1 MLSPSIKET
10 PVKFVLAAL
19 LTLAFMAGCSSDKK
33 ATELLE
39 TARFEEKQN
48 NREHAV
54 KLYNEIIR
62 KYPDSSAASAAKSRL
77 QESHP

>member
-1 MLSPSIKET
+1 M
-10 PVKFVLAAL
+10 KFVLAAL

>member
-1 MLSPSIKET
+1 MKLI
-10 PVKFVLAAL
+10 LAAL
-19 LTLAFMAGCSSDKK
+19 LTLTFLVGCSSDKK

-62 KYPDSSAASAAKSRL
+62 KYPDSSAASAAKARL

>member
-1 MLSPSIKET
+1 MKLI
-10 PVKFVLAAL
+10 LAIL
-19 LTLAFMAGCSSDKK
+19 LTLVFVAGCSSDKK
-33 ATELLE
+33 AAELLE

-62 KYPDSSAASAAKSRL
+62 KYPDSLAASAAQARL